1 VHILVCGTTNIPWYA
16 GRFQPIVAFT
26 NTSFQ
31 KMTDNPTSE
40 RPEYIEKIRAEVKGI
55 TYRPAKRS
63 KSNGYP
69 PANPDAC
76 RHLFS
81 VATGKRWMELG
92 ERGPELKTLFGE
104 LWHEGELCIL
114 FADTNVGKSVLAV
127 QIGNSIAL
135 GKAIAPFALS
145 AEPAKVL
152 YIDFELSTQQFYQR
166 YTGAEGD
173 HNFPYRFL
181 RAEFRPDNALNT
193 NYSNYDEYLVA
204 GIEYKINLV
213 KATVL
218 IIDNISCLRGGI
230 ENAGVAL
237 NLIKHLRALKTG
249 YNLSILVLAHTPKRR
264 NPGLPISTDDMHGS
278 KLLINLADSA
288 FSIGTSAADPHLRY
302 LKQIKQRSAAQT
314 YGQDNVCLCRITK
327 PGNFL
332 QIRFEGNSPE
342 RLHLRGRELNRHILT
357 PKVAELAAKGYT
369 QMRISKELGV
379 SVGLVNKLMPR

>member
-1 VHILVCGTTNIPWYA
+1 
-16 GRFQPIVAFT
+16 
-26 NTSFQ
+26 
-31 KMTDNPTSE
+31 MTDNPTSE

-55 TYRPAKRS
+55 PYRPAKRA
-63 KSNGYP
+63 KPAYNP
-69 PANPDAC
+69 PVNPDDC

-104 LWHEGELCIL
+104 LWHVGELCIM

-127 QIGNSIAL
+127 QIGNSIAR
-135 GKAIAPFALS
+135 GEAIAPFALS

-152 YIDFELSTQQFYQR
+152 YIDFELSTQQFYRR

-173 HNFPYRFL
+173 HSFPFGFL
-181 RAEFRPDNALNT
+181 RAEFRPDNARDT
-193 NYSNYDEYLVA
+193 NFSNYDEHLIA
-204 GIEYKINLV
+204 GIEYKIKMV

-218 IIDNISCLRGGI
+218 IIDNISCLRGGT
-230 ENAGVAL
+230 ESASVAL
-237 NLIKHLRALKTG
+237 NLVKHLRALKNS

-264 NPGLPISTDDMHGS
+264 NPGLPISTDYLHGS

-288 FSIGTSAADPHLRY
+288 FSIGTSAADPHQRY

-314 YGQDNVCLCRITK
+314 YGENNVCLCRITK

-332 QIRFEGNSPE
+332 QMQFEGNSHE
-342 RLHLRGRELNRHILT
+342 RLHLRNRELNRHILA

-379 SVGLVNKLMPR
+379 SVGLVNKLMKR